1 MEPPK
6 RPRFRPIEGF
16 PPSVQL
22 IGIGWYV
29 AFSIILGVVGGV
41 FLDKW
46 LDTKPIFTMLGLV
59 LGMVIAFWGGWIQ
72 LKEALDSI
80 STRRR
85 GDQQ

>member
-1 MEPPK
+1 M
-6 RPRFRPIEGF
+6 EGF
-16 PPSVQL
+16 PPTVQL

-29 AFSIILGVVGGV
+29 AFSIVLGVVGGV

-46 LDTKPIFTMLGLV
+46 LDTKPVFTMLGLV
-59 LGMVIAFWGGWIQ
+59 AGMVIAFWGGWVQ
-72 LKEALDSI
+72 LKETLGI